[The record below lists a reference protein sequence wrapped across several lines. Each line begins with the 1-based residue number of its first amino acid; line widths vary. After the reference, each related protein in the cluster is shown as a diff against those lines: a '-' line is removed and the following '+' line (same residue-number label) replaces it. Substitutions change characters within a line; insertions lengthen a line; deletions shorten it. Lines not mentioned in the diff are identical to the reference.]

1 MKPNDI
7 RLLNEMR
14 KNSRA
19 SLTDLA
25 YKTNIPLSTV
35 FKKVIRLEKSGVIS
49 RHLALID
56 FEKGGYPFKVGVF
69 LSTNER
75 DELED
80 YLKRHQSIN
89 TLIKLSG
96 AYDYYAEMVF
106 RDMGAYQEF
115 EHAIKNLKIIKRNKI
130 HFLTDVKQEA
140 FQIPIEKE
148 KEEFEL

>member
-1 MKPNDI
+1 MIRPNDI
-7 RLLNEMR
+7 RLLNEIR

-19 SLTDLA
+19 SLTEFA
-25 YKTNIPLSTV
+25 TNTDIPLSTV

-56 FEKGGYPFKVGVF
+56 FEKVGHPFKVGVF

-80 YLKRHQSIN
+80 YLKEHQSIN

-96 AYDYYAEMVF
+96 TYDYYAEMVF
-106 RDMGAYQEF
+106 RDMGEYQEF

-140 FQIPIEKE
+140 FKIPIEE
-148 KEEFEL
+148 

>member
-1 MKPNDI
+1 MIKPNDI

-19 SLTDLA
+19 SLTEFA
-25 YKTNIPLSTV
+25 TNTGIPLSTV
-35 FKKVIRLEKSGVIS
+35 FKKIVRLESSGIIS

-56 FEKGGYPFKVGVF
+56 FEKVGYPFKVGVF

-80 YLKRHQSIN
+80 YLKEHQSLN

-96 AYDYYAEMVF
+96 AHDYYAEMVF
-106 RDMGAYQEF
+106 RDMGEYQEF
-115 EHAIKNLKIIKRNKI
+115 EHAIKNLNIIKRNTI

-140 FQIPIEKE
+140 FRIGGKNENA
-148 KEEFEL
+148 